1 MLGHQYY
8 NAYFVFLSSLKR
20 WLQFLIKKI
29 TIIINIMKR
38 SELIFTAILVPVDF
52 LMLILAGLAA
62 YFLRTSS
69 LITKWR
75 PVLFTLNLPFERYL
89 GLVFLVSLIWLAV
102 FAIVGLYSMK
112 RNNKLLEEFFRIV
125 IATSAGLMVVIIYI
139 FVRREFF
146 DSRFLIL
153 AAWILTIFFVS
164 WGRLAVRALQKYLI
178 GRYRFGV
185 HNVVVVGGD
194 GISEEI
200 IQEIKE
206 RPSLGYYLIK
216 YFKNLEMDEIKETAD
231 GFLIDDIILANPDF
245 GREKVLELIGFCED
259 KKINFKFVPN
269 LFQALTTNIDFDTLA
284 AIPLIELK
292 HTALDGW
299 GKILKRLI
307 DILGALFGLII
318 FSPVMA
324 AVAILIKLDS
334 PGPVIYKN
342 ERVGPKKNF
351 NTYKF
356 RSMKTEYCTGSGYD
370 ESGRADSFEN
380 ELIEKQSIR
389 SGPVYKIANDP
400 RRTSLGRFL
409 EKTSLD
415 ELPQF
420 FNVLVG
426 NMSLVGPR
434 PHQPKEVAKYERWH
448 KKVFNIKPG
457 VTGLAQISGRSEI
470 DFDEEAK
477 IDTYYIENW
486 SLGLDFKIL
495 LKTPLAVLFR
505 KSKV

>member
-1 MLGHQYY
+1 
-8 NAYFVFLSSLKR
+8 
-20 WLQFLIKKI
+20 
-29 TIIINIMKR
+29 MKR

-52 LMLILAGLAA
+52 LMLVLAGLLA
-62 YFLRTSS
+62 YGLRTSS
-69 LITKWR
+69 LIAKWR
-75 PVLFTLNLPFERYL
+75 PVLFSLNLPFERYF
-89 GLVFLVSLIWLAV
+89 GLVLLVSLIWLAV
-102 FAIVGLYSMK
+102 FAVVGLYSMK

-139 FVRREFF
+139 FVKREFF

-164 WGRLAVRALQKYLI
+164 WGRLAVRAVQKYLV
-178 GRYRFGV
+178 GRYHFGV

-200 IQEIKE
+200 IHEIE
-206 RPSLGYYLIK
+206 NRPSLGYYLIK
-216 YFKNLEMDEIKETAD
+216 YFKNLDMEEIRETVE
-231 GFLIDDIILANPDF
+231 GFSVDDIILANPDF
-245 GREKVLELIGFCED
+245 SREKVLELIGFCED

-269 LFQALTTNIDFDTLA
+269 LFQTLTTNIDFDTLA
-284 AIPLIELK
+284 AVPLIELK
-292 HTALDGW
+292 RTSLDGW
-299 GKILKRLI
+299 GKIIKRII
-307 DILGALFGLII
+307 DIFGGAFGIII

-324 AVAILIKLDS
+324 AIAVLIKLDS

-342 ERVGPKKNF
+342 ERVGPKNNF

-356 RSMKTEYCTGSGYD
+356 RSMKIEYCTGNGYD
-370 ESGRADSFEN
+370 KSGQADSFEN

-389 SGPVYKIANDP
+389 SGPVYKIADDP